1 MTERLAVIDTT
12 HVGDVPLQA
21 PDHLAK
27 REPAAGVA
35 VSVTVVPFA

>member
-1 MTERLAVIDTT
+1 MTERFVVIETVQVGAVP
-12 HVGDVPLQA
+12 VQA
-21 PDHLAK
+21 PDQLRK